1 MDQNEIDALMNG
13 GGEPDD
19 EGSGSQDSTGS
30 ADGGELTQADI
41 DAAMSGETAPPSADD
56 SGGGL
61 TQADIDAALSGES
74 GELTQ
79 ADIDAAMAGGDDGE
93 TSDQS
98 AGIFSQADI
107 DAAFGVPGPA
117 PEPAATDNGGGE
129 SSEFNQDDIDALMAS
144 AGDVAAEAADA
155 SASQQAQ
162 PAADLPQFD
171 SEGKPLDELGAAMAA
186 AIAEEKAAAEAA
198 AQNAPPSPADL
209 PVEEVQLPS
218 FDQDEIVQEMA
229 QPVSLLHDVQ
239 LHVKIELG
247 RTNMFVE
254 DILQLAEGS
263 VVELDRLAGDPV
275 DVYVNNRLVAR
286 GEVLVLNDNFCVR
299 VCEIVSSG
307 PDARLVG

>member
-19 EGSGSQDSTGS
+19 EGSGNQDSTGS

-41 DAAMSGETAPPSADD
+41 DAAMSGETAPPAAED
-56 SGGGL
+56 SGGAL
-61 TQADIDAALSGES
+61 SQADIDAALSGES

-79 ADIDAAMAGGDDGE
+79 ADIDAAMAGGGSGE
-93 TSDQS
+93 KTDQS
-98 AGIFSQADI
+98 TGVFSQADI
-107 DAAFGVPGPA
+107 DAAFGVPGPV
-117 PEPAATDNGGGE
+117 PEPAGNEIGGGG

-144 AGDVAAEAADA
+144 AGEVAAEAADA
-155 SASQQAQ
+155 
-162 PAADLPQFD
+162 AADLPQFD

-198 AQNAPPSPADL
+198 AKNAPPSPADL
-209 PVEEVQLPS
+209 PVEAVQLPS